1 MPARR
6 LSMRKVFELLRLQ
19 AEGLSI
25 RQMAA
30 SLGLARSTVS
40 DYLRRIER
48 ASLSWPL
55 PGDVDESEL
64 LERLFGPEAA
74 RRGGRPA
81 PDWSCI
87 HKERQRPGVTLQLLW
102 LEYKE
107 GHPDGY
113 QYSRF
118 CELYGHWRSSI
129 DPVLRRSYKA
139 GERVFV
145 DYAGQTVEI
154 VDQKTGEVREAQI
167 FVATLGASNYI
178 FAEATWTQSLP
189 DWIASHDRLYR
200 HLGGVPSLTIPDN
213 LKSGVTKACY
223 YEPDVNPTYQ
233 DLATHFG
240 TVVLPARVAK
250 PQDKAK
256 VETGVQ
262 LVERWCL
269 APLRNHTFFSL
280 AELNGELA
288 LKLAA
293 LNDRPFQ
300 KMDGNRRLL
309 LETLERPALKP
320 LPVEPFEYCDW
331 KKARVNIDYH
341 IQVDG
346 HLYSVPYTLV
356 RKEVDVRLTA
366 RTVEILHLGK
376 RVAAHSRNH
385 TRGRFTTDPEHRPK
399 SHRAH
404 LEWTPTRL
412 INWGHSI
419 GDSCGELVRNIL
431 ESRPHPEQ
439 GYRSCLGLLSLVRR
453 YDKQRLEAACSR
465 ALRSGAGSYSSVKSI
480 LEHGLDQVRG
490 EEDQMTLTLPA
501 AHTNVRGAAY
511 YSTHT
516 EGIEC

>member
-1 MPARR
+1 
-6 LSMRKVFELLRLQ
+6 MRKVFELLRLQ
-19 AEGLSI
+19 AEGLSV
-25 RQMAA
+25 RQMAT
-30 SLGLARSTVS
+30 SLRLARSTVS

-55 PGDVDESEL
+55 PEDVDEAEL
-64 LERLFGPEAA
+64 LERLFGPEAT
-74 RRGGRPA
+74 RRGSRPA
-81 PDWSCI
+81 PDWSHI
-87 HKERQRPGVTLQLLW
+87 DTERKRPGVTLQLLW

-107 GHPDGY
+107 AHPDGY

-118 CELYGHWRSSI
+118 CELYGHWRSTI
-129 DPVLRRSYKA
+129 DPVLRQSYKA

-145 DYAGQTVEI
+145 DYAGQTMEVI
-154 VDQKTGEVREAQI
+154 DQETGEVREAQI

-178 FAEATWTQSLP
+178 YAEATWTQSLP
-189 DWIASHDRLYR
+189 DWIASHERLYR
-200 HLGGVPSLTIPDN
+200 HLGGVPALTIPDN

-223 YEPDVNPTYQ
+223 YEPDINPTYQ

-240 TVVLPARVAK
+240 TVVLPTRVAS
-250 PQDKAK
+250 PRDKAK
-256 VETGVQ
+256 GETGVQ
-262 LVERWCL
+262 LVERWGL

-280 AELNGELA
+280 AELNRELA
-288 LKLAA
+288 QRLAV

-300 KMDGNRRLL
+300 KMDGCRRLL
-309 LETLERPALKP
+309 LEKLERPALKP
-320 LPVEPFEYCDW
+320 LPAAPFEYCDW

-366 RTVEILHLGK
+366 RSVEILHRGK
-376 RVAAHSRNH
+376 RVAAHRRNH
-385 TRGRFTTDPEHRPK
+385 TRGHFTTDPEHRPK

-412 INWGHSI
+412 IKWGHSI
-419 GDSCGELVRNIL
+419 GESCGELVEHIL
-431 ESRPHPEQ
+431 ESLPHPEQ
-439 GYRSCLGLLSLVRR
+439 GYRSCLGLLRLQRR

-465 ALRSGAGSYSSVKSI
+465 ALRSRARSYSSVKSI
-480 LEHGLDQVRG
+480 LMHGLDKVG
-490 EEDQMTLTLPA
+490 LEEDQIALSLPLE
-501 AHTNVRGAAY
+501 HTNVRGAAY
-511 YSTHT
+511 YSTNT

>member
-1 MPARR
+1 
-6 LSMRKVFELLRLQ
+6 L
-19 AEGLSI
+19 AE
-25 RQMAA
+25 R
-30 SLGLARSTVS
+30 
-40 DYLRRIER
+40 DK
-48 ASLSWPL
+48 
-55 PGDVDESEL
+55 
-64 LERLFGPEAA
+64 EA
-74 RRGGRPA
+74 
-81 PDWSCI
+81 
-87 HKERQRPGVTLQLLW
+87 
-102 LEYKE
+102 
-107 GHPDGY
+107 HPDGF

-118 CELYGHWRSSI
+118 CELYGRWRSSI
-129 DPVLRRSYKA
+129 DPVLRQSYKA

-145 DYAGQTVEI
+145 DYAGQTVEVI
-154 VDQKTGEVREAQI
+154 DQKTGEVREAQI

-178 FAEATWTQSLP
+178 YAEATWTQGLP
-189 DWIASHDRLYR
+189 DWIGSHERLYR
-200 HLGGVPSLTIPDN
+200 HLGGVPALTIPDN

-223 YEPDVNPTYQ
+223 YEPDINPTYQ

-240 TVVLPARVAK
+240 TVVLPTRVAS
-250 PQDKAK
+250 PCDKAK

-280 AELNGELA
+280 AELNRELA
-288 LKLAA
+288 RKLAA

-309 LETLERPALKP
+309 LETVERPALKP
-320 LPVEPFEYCDW
+320 LPATPFEYCDW

-366 RTVEILHLGK
+366 RSVEILHCGK
-376 RVAAHSRNH
+376 RVAAHPRNR
-385 TRGRFTTDPEHRPK
+385 TRGHFTTDPKHRPK

-412 INWGHSI
+412 IKWGHSI
-419 GDSCGELVRNIL
+419 GESCGELVEQIL
-431 ESRPHPEQ
+431 ESFPHPEQ
-439 GYRSCLGLLSLVRR
+439 GYRSCLGLLNLERR

-465 ALRSGAGSYSSVKSI
+465 ALRSGARSYQSVKSI
-480 LEHGLDQVRG
+480 LKHGLDKVQV
-490 EEDQMTLTLPA
+490 EEDQMALSLPP

-516 EGIEC
+516 EGMNADATTANH